1 MLEVSVGCHSG
12 KLNECNKKAPL
23 SRSLAKNG
31 STSYVI
37 FMLVKFACRFD
48 YFHGK
53 NVPFKN
59 RVELPVFHF
68 FTHTSTGLEGR
79 YMLIICG

>member
-1 MLEVSVGCHSG
+1 M
-12 KLNECNKKAPL
+12 A
-23 SRSLAKNG
+23 
-31 STSYVI
+31 STSYEN
-37 FMLVKFACRFD
+37 FMLVKFVCRFD

-68 FTHTSTGLEGR
+68 FAHTSTGLEWTVHAN
-79 YMLIICG
+79 ICG